1 MQIYYGALCTTKGK
15 ITHEMDVL
23 LQHKGL
29 EWLFEVKTGCF
40 WSYEICEQPL
50 TKERDLE
57 MHLLDGGGQ
66 SQRASY
72 RSWFQIESQSRM
84 RGLSELFQDQIGSM
98 SKMREY
104 HKDQKS
110 ISRMRGG
117 CTLWYC
123 SSLSASNLSTFS
135 SVVKSN
141 RVIQIEMKNRLSWE
155 TAKLL

>member
-50 TKERDLE
+50 TKGGGDCE

-66 SQRASY
+66 
-72 RSWFQIESQSRM
+72 RSES
-84 RGLSELFQDQIGSM
+84 II
-98 SKMREY
+98 SKLIP
-104 HKDQKS
+104 D
-110 ISRMRGG
+110 
-117 CTLWYC
+117 
-123 SSLSASNLSTFS
+123 
-135 SVVKSN
+135 
-141 RVIQIEMKNRLSWE
+141 
-155 TAKLL
+155 